1 MVHAGRRQMELR
13 VNLGV
18 RSGDADAR
26 PEHQRQEPDAQV
38 GVHPGA
44 GSMHVDLDLWTL
56 HCCDRAMIL
65 RRERRAKDG
74 KEWG

>member
-13 VNLGV
+13 IDLGI

-26 PEHQRQEPDAQV
+26 PEHQSQEPDAQV

-56 HCCDRAMIL
+56 HGCDRAMIL
-65 RRERRAKDG
+65 RWERRAKDG

>member
-1 MVHAGRRQMELR
+1 MELR
-13 VNLGV
+13 IDLGI

-26 PEHQRQEPDAQV
+26 PEHQSQEPDAQV

-56 HCCDRAMIL
+56 HGCDRAMIL
-65 RRERRAKDG
+65 RWERRAKDG